1 MGWTNRKPRTR
12 PMPPAPSENT
22 LVQAI
27 SNRDH
32 SWLNSL
38 LESGANPNTPHRDT
52 LPLHFAAR
60 RGEMDVVDLL
70 CRHGAD
76 IDARDAQGY
85 TALTQAVLSDDS
97 KTIAALL
104 KRGADADVADHGG
117 NTPLHHAARLSKFD
131 ILRQLV
137 LAGAAQD
144 MHNSAGDAPA
154 DILARAGSHAAN
166 AFNAAAREYADTTAQ
181 KRAQLQKPLK
191 LMQPLNIRSR
201 RP

>member
-1 MGWTNRKPRTR
+1 
-12 PMPPAPSENT
+12 
-22 LVQAI
+22 
-27 SNRDH
+27 
-32 SWLNSL
+32 
-38 LESGANPNTPHRDT
+38 
-52 LPLHFAAR
+52 
-60 RGEMDVVDLL
+60 
-70 CRHGAD
+70 
-76 IDARDAQGY
+76 
-85 TALTQAVLSDDS
+85 
-97 KTIAALL
+97 
-104 KRGADADVADHGG
+104 
-117 NTPLHHAARLSKFD
+117 
-131 ILRQLV
+131 